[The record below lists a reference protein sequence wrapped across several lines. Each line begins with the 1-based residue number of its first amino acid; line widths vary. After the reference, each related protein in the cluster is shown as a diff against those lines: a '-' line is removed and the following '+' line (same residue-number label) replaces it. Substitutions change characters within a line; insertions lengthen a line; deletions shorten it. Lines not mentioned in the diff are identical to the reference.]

1 MTLGI
6 PKGTWKTWL
15 ALGREDAAIEPYK
28 SLAQLI
34 DEAVEHW
41 HESRVKTIEDAGD
54 KDYRASQWLL
64 ERRFRDQYGDP
75 KGDVN
80 VQVNLAA
87 IVSSPDWLELRDRL
101 LRALAPFPEAL
112 AAVVGELGG
121 LPTVEA
127 QRQIAA

>member
-1 MTLGI
+1 M
-6 PKGTWKTWL
+6 
-15 ALGREDAAIEPYK
+15 GREDAAIEPYK
-28 SLAQLI
+28 SLAELI

-54 KDYRASQWLL
+54 KDYRASQWML
-64 ERRFRDQYGDP
+64 ERRFREQYADP

-87 IVSSPDWLELRDRL
+87 FVQSSDWVDLRDRL
-101 LRALAPFPEAL
+101 LDALEPFPDAMSAVL
-112 AAVVGELGG
+112 AELGG
-121 LPTVEA
+121 LPAAEGYG